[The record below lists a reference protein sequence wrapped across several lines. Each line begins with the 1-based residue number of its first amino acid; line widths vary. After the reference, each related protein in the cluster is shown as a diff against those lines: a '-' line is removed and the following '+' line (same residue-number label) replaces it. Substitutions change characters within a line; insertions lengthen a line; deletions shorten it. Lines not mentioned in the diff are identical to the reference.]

1 MNVSLKVKTILE
13 TQGTGIYGI
22 ISQKLN

>member
-13 TQGTGIYGI
+13 THGTGIYGI
-22 ISQKLN
+22 RSQKLN